1 MGKTMLVA
9 FVLLVALAYL
19 LPFTVLSRV
28 QRFSGSFLFWSIFA
42 VAAINLLYAA
52 MRSWHE

>member
-1 MGKTMLVA
+1 MLLA
-9 FVLLVALAYL
+9 FLSLVVLAYL

-28 QRFSGSFLFWSIFA
+28 QRFSGSFLFWSAFA
-42 VAAINLLYAA
+42 VLAILLLLRM